1 MTRDDLCSA
10 LASAG
15 LPFAAETWW
24 PEKPPPLP
32 YALVRRAGEEH
43 CWGDGSPYFRQT
55 EYHVELYS
63 HGRDEGS
70 EEALRAAM
78 GAAGVPFRLLACSLA
93 DETDV
98 YLATFSATV
107 AGE

>member
-32 YALVRRAGEEH
+32 YALVRRAGETQY
-43 CWGDGSPYFRQT
+43 WGDGCPYFRQA

-63 HGRDEGS
+63 HGRDEAAEGTLR
-70 EEALRAAM
+70 EAMR
-78 GAAGVPFRLLACSLA
+78 AAGVPFWLLACSPA

-98 YLATFSATV
+98 YLATFCATV